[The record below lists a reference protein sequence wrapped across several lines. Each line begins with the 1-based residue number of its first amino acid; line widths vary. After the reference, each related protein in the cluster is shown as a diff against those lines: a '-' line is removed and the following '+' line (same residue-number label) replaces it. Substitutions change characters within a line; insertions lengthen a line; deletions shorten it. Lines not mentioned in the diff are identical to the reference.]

1 MKRAKRIVITAIK
14 QIDETRTHREFFSVP
29 LQHSEDA
36 TRAIRFRFARKH
48 SIEQDQVTVEQA
60 AERVRYRTPSCMR
73 RTLGTN
79 DAYNEER
86 AIAYAK
92 WLAVRDGITIP
103 KGYDS
108 KTRIDW
114 SGVYEG
120 RTYRKRIRAVEW
132 GNRWT
137 EEIYNTRKDGRR
149 GAYSHTVE
157 HFDAKLRVEIP
168 HWAWLPA
175 APAHTVD
182 CASTLDHQACA

>member
-14 QIDETRTHREFFSVP
+14 QIDETRMHREFFSVP

-60 AERVRYRTPSCMR
+60 PERVRYRTPSCMR
-73 RTLGTN
+73 RTPGTN

-92 WLAVRDGITIP
+92 WLAARDGVTVP
-103 KGYDS
+103 KDYAS
-108 KTRIDW
+108 KPRIVW

-120 RTYRKRIRAVEW
+120 QTYRKRIQAVEW
-132 GNRWT
+132 GNRW
-137 EEIYNTRKDGRR
+137 EERIYNTRKDGRR
-149 GAYSHTVE
+149 GAYSHTIK
-157 HFDAKLRVEIP
+157 HFDVALRIEIP
-168 HWAWLPA
+168 HWDWLPVE
-175 APAHTVD
+175 PTHTVD
-182 CASTLDHQACA
+182 CAAGIDHRTCA